1 MTEVY
6 YQVHMTRILHTA
18 KTSEKNIFLCFFTEL
33 KTYHLSYSLIPDDF
47 RRSVGYYLDIK
58 GNFSLQFRY
67 VNTQQVTRMNKL
79 INPLIR

>member
-1 MTEVY
+1 MEPQTFGFRAPMLYHWAIETLRMTEVY

-47 RRSVGYYLDIK
+47 RRSVGYYLDI
-58 GNFSLQFRY
+58 
-67 VNTQQVTRMNKL
+67 
-79 INPLIR
+79 